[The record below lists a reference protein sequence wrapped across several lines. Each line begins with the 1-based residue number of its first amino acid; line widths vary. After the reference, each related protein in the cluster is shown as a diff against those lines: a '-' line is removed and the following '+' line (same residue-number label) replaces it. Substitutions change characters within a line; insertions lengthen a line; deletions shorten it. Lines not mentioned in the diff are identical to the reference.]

1 MNDPVS
7 CETLACMRRFG
18 GSFVFHLSEAYVR
31 ADLDNRDRLLKAF
44 PELFRFYKD
53 FSKAMKE
60 KHDASVK
67 QEDRGED
74 CDR

>member
-1 MNDPVS
+1 
-7 CETLACMRRFG
+7 MRRFG

-44 PELFRFYKD
+44 PELFKFYKD
-53 FSKAMKE
+53 FTKVMKE
-60 KHDASVK
+60 HRDASVE
-67 QEDRGED
+67 QENRGEN